1 MPGPDHQHSQSV
13 IGWREWVAL
22 PEWGIPRV
30 RAKIDTGARTSAIHV
45 SSITRLEGGRL
56 AFEVVTRERP
66 ERRTVTVEA
75 DHVREAR
82 VRPSSGESQRRPV
95 VRTLV
100 RVGAWEREVEMS
112 LVCREGML
120 CRMLLG
126 RRALKGLLVDPGAKD
141 LLGGGR
147 RRTRGAR

>member
-1 MPGPDHQHSQSV
+1 MAEPGLV
-13 IGWREWVAL
+13 IGWREWVGM
-22 PEWGIPRV
+22 PEWGITRV

-45 SSITRLEGGRL
+45 SSIEELEGGRL
-56 AFEVVTRERP
+56 RFEVVRRERP
-66 ERRTVTVEA
+66 ERRTVTIEA

-82 VRPSSGESQRRPV
+82 VRPSTGEAQRRPV

-100 RVGAWEREVEMS
+100 RIGEWEREIEMG

-126 RRALKGLLVDPGAKD
+126 RRALRGLLVDPTKKD
-141 LLGGGR
+141 LLDGGR
-147 RRTRGAR
+147 RG

>member
-1 MPGPDHQHSQSV
+1 MQGETTGSSGRI
-13 IGWREWVAL
+13 IGRREWVSL
-22 PEWGIPRV
+22 PEWGITRL

-45 SSITRLEGGRL
+45 SSIEDLEDGRL
-56 AFEVVTRERP
+56 RFEVVRREKP
-66 ERRTVTVEA
+66 HRRTVVVEA

-82 VRPSSGESQRRPV
+82 VRPSTGRTQRRPV

-100 RVGAWEREVEMS
+100 RIGGWEREIEMS

-126 RRALKGLLVDPGAKD
+126 RRALAGLLVDPSHKD
-141 LLGGGR
+141 VLGGDG
-147 RRTRGAR
+147 

>member
-1 MPGPDHQHSQSV
+1 MRSRSNRMRASEERPV
-13 IGWREWVAL
+13 IGRREWVSL
-22 PEWGIPRV
+22 PEWDIARL

-45 SSITRLEGGRL
+45 SSIEYLEGGRVR
-56 AFEVVTRERP
+56 FEVVRREKP
-66 ERRTVTVEA
+66 HRRSVTVEA

-82 VRPSSGESQRRPV
+82 VRPSTGQAQRRPV

-100 RVGAWEREVEMS
+100 KIGEWEREIELS

-126 RRALKGLLVDPGAKD
+126 RRALHGLLVDPGVKD
-141 LLGGGR
+141 VLAS
-147 RRTRGAR
+147 RGSP